1 LKNSKNTIQ
10 PVLNF
15 RFPVVGKLWL
25 FVFLAG
31 CMMELSG
38 CRSHSG
44 KGAGNKPRTGW
55 LSRVFGRK
63 KDRNESTSYKSKDIE
78 KVIQAARSYRGT
90 PHRDGGV
97 SRLGIDC
104 SALIMLSFKEA
115 GLTVPRTARLQS
127 ELGRMIDK
135 SELRPGDLVFFADR
149 KIGSGITHVGLVTE
163 VTGKGEIKFI
173 HTSSRLGVTENL
185 LSTSYFAKTYAKA
198 VRPF

>member
-1 LKNSKNTIQ
+1 MKISENTFQ

-15 RFPVVGKLWL
+15 RFAGSGKVWL
-25 FVFLAG
+25 LVFLAG
-31 CMMELSG
+31 ILMELSG
-38 CRSHSG
+38 CRSHKG
-44 KGAGNKPRTGW
+44 KGSGSKPRTGW

-78 KVIQAARSYRGT
+78 KVIQVARSYKGT

-115 GLTVPRTARLQS
+115 GLTVPRTARQQS
-127 ELGRMIDK
+127 ELGRSIDK

-163 VTGKGEIKFI
+163 VTGKGEVKFI

>member
-1 LKNSKNTIQ
+1 VSQ
-10 PVLNF
+10 F
-15 RFPVVGKLWL
+15 RFPVCGKVWL
-25 FVFLAG
+25 MVFLAG
-31 CMMELSG
+31 ILMELSG
-38 CRSHSG
+38 CRSQSG
-44 KGAGNKPRTGW
+44 KGSGSKPKTGW
-55 LSRVFGRK
+55 LSRIFGRK
-63 KDRNESTSYKSKDIE
+63 RDRSESTSYKSKEIE

-115 GLTVPRTARLQS
+115 GLSVPRTARQQS

-135 SELRPGDLVFFADR
+135 SDLRPGDLVFFADR

-163 VTGKGEIKFI
+163 ITGKGEVKFI

-185 LSTSYFAKTYAKA
+185 LSTSYFTKTYAKA

>member
-1 LKNSKNTIQ
+1 MSVPFGQRLGLKTQN
-10 PVLNF
+10 
-15 RFPVVGKLWL
+15 G
-25 FVFLAG
+25 LAFT
-31 CMMELSG
+31 CFWTE
-38 CRSHSG
+38 
-44 KGAGNKPRTGW
+44 
-55 LSRVFGRK
+55 

-78 KVIQAARSYRGT
+78 KVIQVARSYKGT

-115 GLTVPRTARLQS
+115 GLTVPRTARQQS
-127 ELGRMIDK
+127 ELGRSIDK

-163 VTGKGEIKFI
+163 ITGKGEVKFI

-185 LSTSYFAKTYAKA
+185 LSTSYFSKTYAKA

>member
-1 LKNSKNTIQ
+1 LKNSENTFQ
-10 PVLNF
+10 PASPF
-15 RFPVVGKLWL
+15 RFRVNGKLWL
-25 FVFLAG
+25 LVFLVG
-31 CMMELSG
+31 TLVELSG
-38 CRSHSG
+38 CRSHSA
-44 KGAGNKPRTGW
+44 KGSGSKPKTGW
-55 LSRVFGRK
+55 LSRIFGRK

-78 KVIQAARSYRGT
+78 KVIQAARSYQGT

-115 GLTVPRTARLQS
+115 GLTVPRTARQQS
-127 ELGRMIDK
+127 ELGRIIDK

-163 VTGKGEIKFI
+163 VTGKGDIKFI

-185 LSTSYFAKTYAKA
+185 LSTSYFSKTYAKA

>member
-1 LKNSKNTIQ
+1 
-10 PVLNF
+10 
-15 RFPVVGKLWL
+15 
-25 FVFLAG
+25 
-31 CMMELSG
+31 MELSG
-38 CRSHSG
+38 CRSHKG
-44 KGAGNKPRTGW
+44 KGSGSKPRTGW

-78 KVIQAARSYRGT
+78 KVIQVARSYKGT

-115 GLTVPRTARLQS
+115 GLTVPRTARQQS
-127 ELGRMIDK
+127 ELGRSIDK

-163 VTGKGEIKFI
+163 VTGKGEVKFI